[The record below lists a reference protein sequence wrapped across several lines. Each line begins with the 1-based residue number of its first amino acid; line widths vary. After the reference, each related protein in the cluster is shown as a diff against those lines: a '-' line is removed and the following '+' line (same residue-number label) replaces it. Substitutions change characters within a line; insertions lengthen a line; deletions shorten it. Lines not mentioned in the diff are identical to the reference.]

1 MILAVVELILDELE
15 LLLEHELMSQFLVD
29 ACAEHWST
37 TYSNCGHVGHRLPIW
52 MVEQLG
58 MWSPTTTANVTVRML
73 LHILMW
79 VMLRVGQ
86 THLGCLMVR
95 QW

>member
-1 MILAVVELILDELE
+1 MILAVVELILNKLE
-15 LLLEHELMSQFLVD
+15 LLLEHELMGQFLVD
-29 ACAEHWST
+29 ASAEHWST

-52 MVEQLG
+52 MVKQLG
-58 MWSPTTTANVTVRML
+58 MWSPTTANVTIRML